1 MQAGASQSLALANM
15 ISVCRY
21 PFLYIHTY
29 VTLCKKFQALKL
41 ATKSVIKILQKYHFI
56 RYFQTQRY
64 IQTYIHPYAISV
76 TFANNLHTFYC
87 FPAHFFVT
95 SPFTIITRQQ
105 QQPTLFHILFIIIFF
120 FLCTFEIA
128 VTCLFIH
135 AKCYPA
141 RWLLKIKNMYLSQ
154 RRGTKCRLKN
164 APEFIDDCVCKYF
177 GFFSSFVLDRSGEIP
192 LEFAMCTKLLMERL
206 KFNLIFVFYFL
217 ECLVFVFIQ
226 YYLENLWIVVTF
238 GFSKFFTDIIF
249 LLIN

>member
-1 MQAGASQSLALANM
+1 MLWNTTKIALHT
-15 ISVCRY
+15 V
-21 PFLYIHTY
+21 FLELEIHTYIHTSICNKCY
-29 VTLCKKFQALKL
+29 FCQQFAH
-41 ATKSVIKILQKYHFI
+41 ILLF
-56 RYFQTQRY
+56 
-64 IQTYIHPYAISV
+64 SS
-76 TFANNLHTFYC
+76 TFFCNFTFYYYHSTT
-87 FPAHFFVT
+87 AT
-95 SPFTIITRQQ
+95 AY
-105 QQPTLFHILFIIIFF
+105 TLSHSFYYYFFF

-192 LEFAMCTKLLMERL
+192 LEFAMSTKLLMERL

-226 YYLENLWIVVTF
+226 YYLENLWKVVTF

-249 LLIN
+249 LLINWSLLWIVELKTFLRHLKSL